1 MPIKSQNL
9 PCAARRSAWS
19 IAVFAL
25 VLALLLLLGAA
36 RQGAAQVPG
45 GTRPDVQIVVMGH
58 PTGQWAVS
66 VVYPRVVSKAVMQN
80 HLKRLLAV
88 SGWKASGK
96 PEFETRG
103 IRKND
108 GRRIDR
114 AGATDPPMSSVT
126 FLTASPVVDWQ
137 NSVLPVEPFARA
149 FRDLN
154 RVYVTFF
161 VPGRFPFRGLRR
173 HSDQNLDVA
182 LTEDGGAYTYI
193 LNIKNHNLEALD
205 LPRFQVTV
213 PPEKVRSASVPKKAE
228 TQRLVGT
235 ALVVLLAAV
244 AGSLMYVW
252 ANRWSAR

>member
-9 PCAARRSAWS
+9 PCAARRAARL

-25 VLALLLLLGAA
+25 VPALLLLGAA

-66 VVYPRVVSKAVMQN
+66 AVYPRVVSKAAMQN

-96 PEFETRG
+96 PEFEARG

-114 AGATDPPMSSVT
+114 AGTTDPPMSSVT
-126 FLTASPVVDWQ
+126 ILTASSVVDWQ

-161 VPGRFPFRGLRR
+161 VPGRFPFRGLRQ
-173 HSDQNLDVA
+173 HSDANLDVA
-182 LTEDGGAYTYI
+182 LTEDGGAYTYV
-193 LNIKNHNLEALD
+193 LNIKNHRMETLD
-205 LPRFQVTV
+205 LPRFQVAV
-213 PPEKVRSASVPKKAE
+213 PPEKVRSAAVPKNTE

-252 ANRWSAR
+252 ASRWAAR